1 LPSQAASNP
10 PVPRK
15 LPSFSS
21 SLIATLKER
30 IITWR
35 YPPDH
40 RLTEDALCKEFGVSR
55 SPVREALRVLA
66 ANGFVRRTE
75 NQGYVVRQVKAKDV
89 QEMYEVRLALELYAV
104 DTLATRGVPA
114 DKLRAMIEMWEN
126 VRRDPPSDVEDLAE
140 LDAQFHE
147 SLADLLDNATLMRQ
161 LRAIDE
167 RLYLFRTMDFA
178 QPNRVANTCEQHL
191 AILDRIGA
199 RDAAGARN
207 ALRRNIE
214 EALNVVNNSIKEA
227 LARAYAS
234 A

>member
-1 LPSQAASNP
+1 M
-10 PVPRK
+10 
-15 LPSFSS
+15 
-21 SLIATLKER
+21 IATLKER

-35 YPPDH
+35 YPPDY
-40 RLTEDALCKEFGVSR
+40 RLTEEALCKEFGVSR

-104 DTLATRGVPA
+104 ETLATRGIPA
-114 DKLRAMIEMWEN
+114 DKLRAMIETWEN
-126 VRRDPPSDVEDLAE
+126 VRRHPHSDVEELAE

-147 SLADLLDNATLMRQ
+147 GLAALLDNATLIRQ
-161 LRAIDE
+161 LRAINE

-178 QPNRVANTCEQHL
+178 HPNRVAKTCEQHL

-199 RDAAGARN
+199 SDAAGARN
-207 ALRRNIE
+207 ALRRNVE
-214 EALNVVNNSIKEA
+214 EAQTVVNNSIKEA

>member
-1 LPSQAASNP
+1 M
-10 PVPRK
+10 
-15 LPSFSS
+15 
-21 SLIATLKER
+21 
-30 IITWR
+30 
-35 YPPDH
+35 
-40 RLTEDALCKEFGVSR
+40 SR

-104 DTLATRGVPA
+104 ETLATRGVPA
-114 DKLRAMIEMWEN
+114 DKLRTMIEMWEN
-126 VRRDPPSDVEDLAE
+126 VRQHPEAKVEELAK

-147 SLADLLDNATLMRQ
+147 DLAALLDNATLMRQ
-161 LRAIDE
+161 LRAINE
-167 RLYLFRTMDFA
+167 RLYLFRTIDFA
-178 QPNRVANTCEQHL
+178 LPNRVANTCEQHL

-207 ALRRNIE
+207 ALRRNVE
-214 EALNVVNNSIKEA
+214 EALTVVNNSIKEA

>member
-1 LPSQAASNP
+1 
-10 PVPRK
+10 VPRK

-21 SLIATLKER
+21 SLVATLKER

-75 NQGYVVRQVKAKDV
+75 NQGYVVRQVK
-89 QEMYEVRLALELYAV
+89 EMYEVRLALELYAV
-104 DTLATRGVPA
+104 ETLATRGVPA
-114 DKLRAMIEMWEN
+114 DKLRVMIETWEN
-126 VRRDPPSDVEDLAE
+126 VRHDPPSDVEDLAE

-147 SLADLLDNATLMRQ
+147 GLSALLDNATLMRQ

-178 QPNRVANTCEQHL
+178 LPNRVANTCEQHL

>member
-1 LPSQAASNP
+1 
-10 PVPRK
+10 
-15 LPSFSS
+15 
-21 SLIATLKER
+21 
-30 IITWR
+30 
-35 YPPDH
+35 
-40 RLTEDALCKEFGVSR
+40 
-55 SPVREALRVLA
+55 
-66 ANGFVRRTE
+66 
-75 NQGYVVRQVKAKDV
+75 
-89 QEMYEVRLALELYAV
+89 MYEVRLALELYAV
-104 DTLATRGVPA
+104 ETLATRGVPA
-114 DKLRAMIEMWEN
+114 DKLRAMIETWEN
-126 VRRDPPSDVEDLAE
+126 VRHDPPSDVEDLAE

-147 SLADLLDNATLMRQ
+147 GLSALLDNATLMRQ

-178 QPNRVANTCEQHL
+178 LPNRVANTCEQHL